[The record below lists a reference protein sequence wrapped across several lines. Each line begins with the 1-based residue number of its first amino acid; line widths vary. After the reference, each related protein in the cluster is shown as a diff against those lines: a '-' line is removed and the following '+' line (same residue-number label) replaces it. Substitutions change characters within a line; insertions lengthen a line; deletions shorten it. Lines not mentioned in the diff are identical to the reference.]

1 MDKLLK
7 EKIVEELLPHLEK
20 LSEAAPQYGEIGIRA
35 KICDYKIG
43 TITVI
48 IETSKKTPKTKQGE
62 IL

>member
-1 MDKLLK
+1 MDKQIK

-20 LSEAAPQYGEIGIRA
+20 LSEAVPQYGEIGIRA

-48 IETSKKTPKTKQGE
+48 IETSQKTTKITKGE
-62 IL
+62 